1 MANIS
6 EEDVEKTAALA
17 KLEFTGE
24 EKKKFVEQ
32 FSKIVG
38 FVEKISELDTKNIS
52 PMTHAVEKSNVMRED
67 EVKPSMPLEDIEK
80 NAPKYYDGNIVVP
93 KIIEY

>member
-1 MANIS
+1 MAEIS
-6 EEDVEKTAALA
+6 EADVEKTAALA
-17 KLEFTGE
+17 KLEFSGE

-38 FVEKISELDTKNIS
+38 FVEKISELDTGNVS
-52 PMTHAVEKSNVMRED
+52 PMTHAVEKSNVMRDD
-67 EVKPSMPLEDIEK
+67 EEKPSMPPEDIEK
-80 NAPKYYDGNIVVP
+80 NAPKYYDGNIIVP